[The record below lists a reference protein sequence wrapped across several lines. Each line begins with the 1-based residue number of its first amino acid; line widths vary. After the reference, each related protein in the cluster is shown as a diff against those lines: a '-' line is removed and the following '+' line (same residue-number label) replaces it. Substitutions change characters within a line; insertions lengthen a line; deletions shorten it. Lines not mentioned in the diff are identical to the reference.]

1 MERVIFFLET
11 CLSSVKNCCVSQER
25 TITIHTHTI
34 LLPGAHEMNIAAAWN
49 ETCSLKI
56 HHANRQTSGRE
67 ISVGV
72 ERIGLVP
79 VLSRKKGKAMETLEI
94 ILGLF
99 SKR

>member
-1 MERVIFFLET
+1 
-11 CLSSVKNCCVSQER
+11 
-25 TITIHTHTI
+25 
-34 LLPGAHEMNIAAAWN
+34 MNIAAASA

-56 HHANRQTSGRE
+56 HGANRQTSERE
-67 ISVGV
+67 ISVGE

-99 SKR
+99 SKGASLLIAAERRRACGGNAKLL

>member
-1 MERVIFFLET
+1 
-11 CLSSVKNCCVSQER
+11 
-25 TITIHTHTI
+25 
-34 LLPGAHEMNIAAAWN
+34 MNIAAAST

-56 HHANRQTSGRE
+56 HGANRQTSARE

-94 ILGLF
+94 ILGLY
-99 SKR
+99 SKGEGCLLLRIEGGRVEEMRSFCGDR